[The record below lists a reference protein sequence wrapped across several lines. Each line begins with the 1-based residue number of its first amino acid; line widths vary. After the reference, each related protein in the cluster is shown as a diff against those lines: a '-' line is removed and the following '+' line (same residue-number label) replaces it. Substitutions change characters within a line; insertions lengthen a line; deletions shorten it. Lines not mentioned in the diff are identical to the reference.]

1 MSKSELI
8 APRHLSRLAVIYIR
22 QSSPQQVLTN
32 QESTRLQYALRQ
44 RAEELGWRP
53 EDIAVIDADLG
64 QSGASAGD
72 RAGFQELL
80 TKVTLGQVGLILSVD
95 VTRLARNCSDW
106 YPLLD
111 LCGLKG
117 CLIADR
123 DGVYEPASPNGRLL
137 LGLKGQISELELH
150 TIRARL
156 TAGLLNKAER
166 GELALPLPVGLVR
179 DERGAVVKDPNAEVQ
194 QRIALVFATFL
205 AVRSAGKTATALDRA
220 GLRLP
225 RRDRFGDVAWR
236 RPTTSAV
243 LAMLRNPAYAGAF
256 VYGRRQSVRRD
267 HTARRPVQR
276 ALPIAAWRVRVPD
289 KYPAYIDWPQYE
301 KIQAMLDD
309 NRAEYTRDRTRG
321 VPRAGAALLQGIAY
335 CGESGHKLTVV
346 YRPRAQYRCVELRR
360 RYGGPLCQTIPADP
374 VDARVVAAFFDALRP
389 AELDLYDRA
398 LRDQHAAAA
407 RVARAQ
413 AQQVERLRYDAALAE
428 RQFRR
433 VDPDNRLVAGEL
445 ERRWEQALRALRQEE
460 DRLAAQTDAAP
471 PFVLSAP
478 LRAALT
484 DVGANLPALWHS
496 GALSREHQKALLR
509 CLIDKVVLHRPVHDR
524 IRTRIVWRGGDT
536 TTFDVPVAVGAFAGL
551 AAAPELEERILA
563 HLAAGRADREI
574 ADDLTREGY
583 RSPRR
588 EAVIPSTVRNIRLKH
603 RILIARRQVDPRR
616 PPGHLSVTQVAQHL
630 GVAEHWVYARLYRQQ
645 IRVARD
651 AATGLYLFPDCPD
664 ALASLGRLRDG
675 VVQVVRLYKEH
686 HDA

>member
-1 MSKSELI
+1 MSKSALI

-22 QSSPQQVLTN
+22 QASPQQVLTN

-80 TKVTLGQVGLILSVD
+80 TKVTLGHVGLILSVD

-205 AVRSAGKTATALDRA
+205 AVRSAGKAATALDRA

-301 KIQAMLDD
+301 KIQAMLDE

-398 LRDQHAAAA
+398 LRDQHAAAE
-407 RVARAQ
+407 RVARAH
-413 AQQVERLRYDAALAE
+413 AQQLARLRYEAALAE

-445 ERRWEQALRALRQEE
+445 ERRWEQALHVLAAVQEAAERVSQAAPAVILGPALREQLRDLGPRLPALWASGRLTAAHKKALLRALIRRVILARPVPATVEATVVWVSGARSALTIRPPLQRTA
-460 DRLAAQTDAAP
+460 DLANYGRLVARLRELSATGLDDAAIAQQLTAEGLRGARRTAISRDMVGKLRRDHGLHSVRAQYQHQDRVDGQWTTGGLARLLGVHRKWLYAQVARGILP
-471 PFVLSAP
+471 VTHHPLTGHLLVADDHALLAR
-478 LRAALT
+478 LRAALAAERTT
-484 DVGANLPALWHS
+484 D
-496 GALSREHQKALLR
+496 
-509 CLIDKVVLHRPVHDR
+509 
-524 IRTRIVWRGGDT
+524 
-536 TTFDVPVAVGAFAGL
+536 
-551 AAAPELEERILA
+551 
-563 HLAAGRADREI
+563 
-574 ADDLTREGY
+574 
-583 RSPRR
+583 
-588 EAVIPSTVRNIRLKH
+588 
-603 RILIARRQVDPRR
+603 
-616 PPGHLSVTQVAQHL
+616 
-630 GVAEHWVYARLYRQQ
+630 
-645 IRVARD
+645 
-651 AATGLYLFPDCPD
+651 
-664 ALASLGRLRDG
+664 
-675 VVQVVRLYKEH
+675 
-686 HDA
+686 